1 MIMMLAIVSALLIF
15 FSIALKDSTKRE
27 DFINFDWLSGDWY
40 MRGDGFTIYEH
51 WDGKSENIMEG
62 FSISTNDNGDT
73 LGREELRI
81 IKFEDD
87 FFYIAKPSR
96 KKNPTTF
103 KMIVDSIRKVS
114 FYNGEN
120 EFPKLIE
127 YTRKGDSLIATISSG
142 EKVMT
147 FKFKRE

>member
-1 MIMMLAIVSALLIF
+1 MMLAIVSALLIF

-27 DFINFDWLSGDWY
+27 DFINFDWMSGDWY
-40 MRGDGFTIYEH
+40 MRGDGYTIYEH
-51 WDGKSENIMEG
+51 WDGKSEQVMEG
-62 FSISTNDNGDT
+62 FSVSTNDKGDT
-73 LGREELRI
+73 LGKEELRI

-103 KMIVDSIRKVS
+103 KMILDSVRKVS
-114 FYNGEN
+114 FYNETN

-127 YTRKGDSLIATISSG
+127 YTRRGDSLIARISSG
-142 EKVMT
+142 NKST
-147 FKFKRE
+147 LFKFKRE

>member
-1 MIMMLAIVSALLIF
+1 MFLAVMSAILIF
-15 FSIALKDSTKRE
+15 IGLALKQSTKHE
-27 DFINFDWLSGDWY
+27 DFINFDWMTGDWY
-40 MRGDGFTIYEH
+40 MRGDGYTIYEH

-62 FSISTNDNGDT
+62 FSVSTNSKGDT
-73 LGREELRI
+73 LGKEELRI

-103 KMIVDSIRKVS
+103 KMTVDSVRKVS
-114 FYNGEN
+114 FYNETN

-127 YTRKGDSLIATISSG
+127 YIRKGDSLIVKISNN
-142 EKVMT
+142 EKVT
-147 FKFKRE
+147 LFKFKKE

>member
-1 MIMMLAIVSALLIF
+1 MMLAIVSALLIF

-62 FSISTNDNGDT
+62 FSVSTNGKGDT
-73 LGREELRI
+73 LGKEELRI
-81 IKFEDD
+81 IKFENE

-103 KMIVDSIRKVS
+103 KMIVDSIQKVS
-114 FYNGEN
+114 FYNEVN

-127 YTRKGDSLIATISSG
+127 YTRKGDSLIVKISSDD
-142 EKVMT
+142 KST
-147 FKFKRE
+147 LFKFKKE

>member
-1 MIMMLAIVSALLIF
+1 MIMILALGSALLIF
-15 FSIALKDSTKRE
+15 VSIAFKDSTKRE
-27 DFINFDWLSGDWY
+27 DFINFDWMSGDWY
-40 MRGDGFTIYEH
+40 MRGDGYTIYEH
-51 WDGKSENIMEG
+51 WDGKSEQIMEG
-62 FSISTNDNGDT
+62 YSVSTNHKGDT
-73 LGREELRI
+73 LGKEELRI

-114 FYNGEN
+114 FYNETN

-142 EKVMT
+142 KKVMT